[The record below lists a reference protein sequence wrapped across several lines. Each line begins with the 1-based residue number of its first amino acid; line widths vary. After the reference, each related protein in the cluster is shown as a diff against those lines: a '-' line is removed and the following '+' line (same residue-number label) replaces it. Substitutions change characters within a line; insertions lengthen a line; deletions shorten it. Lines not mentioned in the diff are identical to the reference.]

1 MSSNEVYFMGTCLVD
16 LFYPKAG
23 LAGMQLLKN
32 AGVKVIYPSKQ
43 TCCGQPSFNSGYRK
57 EALPVARSLIKCFPK
72 DIPIV
77 IPSGSCAGMIKYH
90 WSELFEGKS
99 DIEKALSVAER
110 VYELT
115 EFLVDKLNVELTDL
129 GEPTK
134 IAIHTS
140 CSCRNEMK
148 VADRIESLVSQ
159 LSKVEVLEQ
168 ERKPECCGFGGTFAI
183 KQGDISGSMVKDK
196 TDALKA
202 TNASCV
208 VSQDCG
214 CLMNIGGALEKQN
227 SQLKTQHIAQFLW
240 DRTNATK

>member
-23 LAGMQLLKN
+23 LAGMQLLKR
-32 AGVKVIYPSKQ
+32 AGVKVIYPSNQ

-90 WSELFEGKS
+90 WCELFESEK
-99 DIEKALSVAER
+99 DIEISSSIAKR
-110 VYELT
+110 VFELT
-115 EFLVDKLNVELTDL
+115 EFLVDELDIKLTDL
-129 GEPTK
+129 GDPIQ

-168 ERKPECCGFGGTFAI
+168 ERKPECCGFGGTFAV

-214 CLMNIGGALEKQN
+214 CLINIGGALEKQN

-240 DRTNATK
+240 DRINAAN